1 MYIEKI
7 VYRFKKA
14 FVTPM
19 VFPIALDAFDIQ
31 QPRYFLDWSRWVVWL
46 KVKTPPQPQPR
57 ASIKAS
63 RIEVHL
69 WAMSFKSRK
78 P

>member
-1 MYIEKI
+1 MHIEKT

-31 QPRYFLDWSRWVVWL
+31 
-46 KVKTPPQPQPR
+46 
-57 ASIKAS
+57 
-63 RIEVHL
+63 
-69 WAMSFKSRK
+69 
-78 P
+78 